1 MFGIDGNKGI
11 SVGLRLL
18 RDKRGRNHEGCEG
31 LRSQVNRIDFSISR
45 VFECCSGDADAWP
58 R

>member
-45 VFECCSGDADAWP
+45 VFECCSSDADARP